1 MGVSS
6 LVDSEGVTH
15 INDNKLLELLS
26 DQFASIFTCDDG
38 LTPEAQGP
46 RGSTIDDI
54 TLATNSIV
62 KLLNDLNSE
71 EASGSDKISARV
83 LKECANEVGDV
94 LVLLFSASFAQGTIP
109 EEWRHAIITT
119 VYKGNNKN

>member
-15 INDNKLLELLS
+15 INENKLSELLS
-26 DQFASIFTCDDG
+26 DQFASVFTCGDG

-46 RGSTIDDI
+46 RGSTIGEI
-54 TLATNSIV
+54 TFATDSIV

-83 LKECANEVGDV
+83 LKECANQVGDV
-94 LVLLFSASFAQGTIP
+94 LVILFSALFAQGTIP
-109 EEWRHAIITT
+109 EKWRHAIIAP
-119 VYKGNNKN
+119 VY